1 MNLGLLSLILLLAA
15 IILGFTRNA
24 NVGIL
29 CIGFAMVLTLIFPGS
44 VKAKDVLAGFSTSLF
59 IQMAG
64 VMYLFAIIN
73 ANGTLELMAK
83 KMRECGPGKA
93 HPGRDVRDRHGA
105 VCLRPGLHS
114 LPRHYPCDRNSD
126 LCLRRH

>member
-15 IILGFTRNA
+15 IVLGFTRNA

-59 IQMAG
+59 ILDFCNL
-64 VMYLFAIIN
+64 Y
-73 ANGTLELMAK
+73 
-83 KMRECGPGKA
+83 R
-93 HPGRDVRDRHGA
+93 HP
-105 VCLRPGLHS
+105 
-114 LPRHYPCDRNSD
+114 
-126 LCLRRH
+126 